1 MGWLKNLVTFGASG
15 RIEKKVDE
23 YDDYIYEYNQLYSQ
37 MEKKKEE
44 LNKTLEILVGKKV
57 EAIKSLKKIKKI
69 SELLKGKDREAILEE
84 IGDNQIKQNFYDV
97 DETIS
102 AADIA
107 MNTGKGLSAG
117 IGTAVGAWA
126 LVSTYGVAS
135 TGTAIATL
143 SGATATNAALAWFG
157 GGSLAAGG
165 GGMAAGSVVLGGI
178 VAIPAL
184 ALTGLFSHLKANK
197 KIKEIEE
204 KIYEVREANSK
215 IKSNIS
221 GMEFADKR
229 AVEIMD
235 SLEKGKKVFES
246 ELKKSYKKIYPFP
259 FFSALFKSIRKH
271 IFRKAY
277 FSEEDVA
284 EIKYIGEI
292 ATNFAQI
299 IDSKVF

>member
-15 RIEKKVDE
+15 RVEKKVDE

-229 AVEIMD
+229 AVEIID
-235 SLEKGKKVFES
+235 SLEKGKEVFES
-246 ELKKSYKKIYPFP
+246 ELKKAYNKIYPIP